1 MIQICSYNH
10 SSKAFLGMFKRYAFM
25 LDGTTCFKVNLM
37 AHMFYLNFVRGSFV
51 MHQHNNKISQSC
63 HVTFKTCTYLKS
75 VYFYLLRQNILI
87 ENMLQCACVGVCVC
101 VVVVVVCVCVCVCV
115 CALYFFFYVSWTCV
129 FLVLRNLQ
137 KLFSR
142 SRFNSLTIKFSRLPL

>member
-1 MIQICSYNH
+1 
-10 SSKAFLGMFKRYAFM
+10 MFKRYAFM

-37 AHMFYLNFVRGSFV
+37 AHMFCLNFVRGSFV

-101 VVVVVVCVCVCVCV
+101 VWWWWWWWWCVCVCVCV

>member
-37 AHMFYLNFVRGSFV
+37 AHMFCLNFVRGSFV

-101 VVVVVVCVCVCVCV
+101 VVVVVVVVVCVCVCVCV
-115 CALYFFFYVSWTCV
+115 CSLFFLLCFM
-129 FLVLRNLQ
+129 NLC
-137 KLFSR
+137 FS
-142 SRFNSLTIKFSRLPL
+142 ST